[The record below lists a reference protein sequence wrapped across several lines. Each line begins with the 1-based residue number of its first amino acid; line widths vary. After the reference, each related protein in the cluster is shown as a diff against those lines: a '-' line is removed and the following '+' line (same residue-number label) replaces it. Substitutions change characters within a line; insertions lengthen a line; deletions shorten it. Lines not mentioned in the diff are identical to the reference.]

1 MEFFDDDGGVLIDA
15 VGANSD
21 SPNDPV
27 SSALQT
33 SGFSHTR
40 RRKSLSRGL
49 RSAPVPDALPEF
61 GQLAFEVESPEKG
74 VRIAIDL
81 CDHTWS
87 EVLVIDPAQVR
98 RSAVIDRVVQPHG
111 MRCGLNAGSAFARM
125 PLADHG
131 DFRPRRGTDEL
142 IVVPQSRR
150 TLVHGPARPL
160 VLNSEDQ

>member
-49 RSAPVPDALPEF
+49 LSAPVPDALPEF

-74 VRIAIDL
+74 VRIAIYL

-87 EVLVIDPAQVR
+87 EVLVIDPA
-98 RSAVIDRVVQPHG
+98 
-111 MRCGLNAGSAFARM
+111 
-125 PLADHG
+125 
-131 DFRPRRGTDEL
+131 
-142 IVVPQSRR
+142 
-150 TLVHGPARPL
+150 
-160 VLNSEDQ
+160 